1 MKRGLAAMPDQ
12 VGLVIGPT
20 GATGGPI
27 AAALARRSGW
37 RVYGM
42 SRTAPLHEVPFIH
55 LVADL
60 TDPASCRRA
69 LATIEPVTHAF
80 FAARA
85 PFREGGVE
93 DVEGNVAMLAATLD
107 ALAARSDALEHVHLL
122 EGIKWYG
129 MHLGPYPTP
138 SREDDPRHLPP
149 NFYYDQQD
157 LLSARAALARW
168 SWSASRPSYICDFAP
183 DRARNLIT
191 VLGTYAAICREL
203 NVPLDF
209 PGSAAGYSVLS
220 ELSDATC
227 LAEAIVFISTH
238 DSGKN
243 AAFNVTNGD
252 SFRWCQ
258 VWPLLAQWFGIP
270 CGVPR
275 HMKLATWMADKA
287 PVWNRIVARHGL
299 EQRPLESLASW
310 AFADFVFAKEWDLVT
325 DTGRLRRAG
334 FNACVDTIA
343 MLRDQLNQYREAG
356 LLPR

>member
-1 MKRGLAAMPDQ
+1 LAAMSDR
-12 VGLVIGPT
+12 VALVVGPT

-27 AAALARRSGW
+27 AAALARHAGW

-42 SRTAPLHEVPFIH
+42 SRTAPSGEVPFTH
-55 LVADL
+55 LAADL

-69 LATIEPVTHAF
+69 LASIEPVTHAF

-107 ALAARSDALEHVHLL
+107 ALATRSDALEHVHLL

-157 LLSARAALARW
+157 LLSARAVQAGW
-168 SWSASRPSYICDFAP
+168 SWSASRPSYICDFDPA
-183 DRARNLIT
+183 RARNLIA

-203 NVPLDF
+203 DVPLDF

-227 LAEAIVFISTH
+227 LAEAIVFLSTH
-238 DSGKN
+238 ETGRN

-252 SFRWCQ
+252 SFRWSQ
-258 VWPLLAQWFGIP
+258 VWPKLAQWFGMP

-275 HMKLATWMADKA
+275 HMKLATWMADKG
-287 PVWNRIVARHGL
+287 PVWDKIVARHGL
-299 EQRPLESLASW
+299 EPRSLESLASW
-310 AFADFVFAKEWDLVT
+310 EFADFVFAKEWDLLT
-325 DTGRLRRAG
+325 DTGKLRRAG

-343 MLRDQLNQYREAG
+343 MIRDQIGRYRDAR

>member
-1 MKRGLAAMPDQ
+1 MADRVA
-12 VGLVIGPT
+12 LVIGPT
-20 GATGGPI
+20 GATGAPI

-42 SRTAPLHEVPFIH
+42 SRTAPSGEAPFTHIA
-55 LVADL
+55 ADL
-60 TDPASCRRA
+60 TDPASCVRA

-107 ALAARSDALEHVHLL
+107 ALATRSDALEHVHLL
-122 EGIKWYG
+122 EGTKWYG

-138 SREDDPRHLPP
+138 WREDDPRHLPP

-157 LLSARAALARW
+157 LLSERTALARW
-168 SWSASRPSYICDFAP
+168 NWSASRPSYICDFAP
-183 DRARNLIT
+183 RRSRNLVS

-209 PGSAAGYSVLS
+209 PGSAAGYAALS

-227 LAEAIVFISTH
+227 LAEAIIFISTH
-238 DSGKN
+238 DAGKN

-252 SFRWCQ
+252 SFRWCR
-258 VWPLLAQWFGIP
+258 VWPRLAQWFGIP

-275 HMKLATWMADKA
+275 RVKLATWMADKG
-287 PVWNRIVARHGL
+287 PVWDRIVARHDL
-299 EQRPLESLASW
+299 EPRRLESLASW
-310 AFADFVFAKEWDLVT
+310 EFADFVFEKEWDLLS

-343 MLRDQLNQYREAG
+343 MLRDQLDKYREAR

>member
-1 MKRGLAAMPDQ
+1 MSDRVA
-12 VGLVIGPT
+12 LVIGPT

-27 AAALARRSGW
+27 AAALARHGGW

-42 SRTAPLHEVPFIH
+42 SRTAPTYKAPFTH
-55 LVADL
+55 LAADL
-60 TDPASCRRA
+60 TDVGSCRRA
-69 LATIEPVTHAF
+69 LAGIEPVTHAF

-93 DVEGNVAMLAATLD
+93 DVEGNLAMLAATLD
-107 ALAARSDALEHVHLL
+107 AVETPSLEHVHLL

-157 LLSARAALARW
+157 LLSARAAKAYW

-183 DRARNLIT
+183 SRARNLIT
-191 VLGTYAAICREL
+191 VLGAYAAICREL
-203 NVPLDF
+203 DVPLDF
-209 PGSAAGYSVLS
+209 PGSVAAYSVLS
-220 ELSDATC
+220 ELSDATA
-227 LAEAIVFISTH
+227 LAEAIVFLSTH
-238 DSGKN
+238 ETGRN

-258 VWPLLAQWFGIP
+258 VWPQLAQWFGMP

-275 HMKLATWMADKA
+275 NMKLATWMADKG
-287 PVWNRIVARHGL
+287 PVWDRIVTIHGL
-299 EQRPLESLASW
+299 QPRPLESLASW
-310 AFADFVFAKEWDLVT
+310 EFADFVFGKEWDLLT
-325 DTGRLRRAG
+325 DNGRLRRAG
-334 FNACVDTIA
+334 FNVCVDTVA
-343 MLRDQLNQYREAG
+343 MLRDQIGQYRDAR

>member
-1 MKRGLAAMPDQ
+1 MADRVA
-12 VGLVIGPT
+12 LVIGPT

-37 RVYGM
+37 HVYGM
-42 SRTAPLHEVPFIH
+42 SRTAPPAAAPFKHI
-55 LVADL
+55 VADL

-93 DVEGNVAMLAATLD
+93 DVEGNVAMLTATLD
-107 ALAARSDALEHVHLL
+107 ALAAHSLALEHVHLL
-122 EGIKWYG
+122 EGTKWYG

-138 SREDDPRHLPP
+138 SREDDVRHLPP

-183 DRARNLIT
+183 NRSRNLIT

-227 LAEAIVFISTH
+227 LAEAIIFIATH
-238 DSGKN
+238 ETGKN

-252 SFRWCQ
+252 SFRWRQ
-258 VWPLLAQWFGIP
+258 VWPLLAQWFGIR

-275 HMKLATWMADKA
+275 KIKLARWMADKG
-287 PVWNRIVARHGL
+287 PVWDRIVARHGL
-299 EQRPLESLASW
+299 QPRSLESLASW
-310 AFADFVFAKEWDLVT
+310 EFADFVFEKEWDLLT

-343 MLRDQLNQYREAG
+343 MIRDQLDSYRDAR

>member
-1 MKRGLAAMPDQ
+1 MPDK
-12 VGLVIGPT
+12 VALVIGPT

-27 AAALARRSGW
+27 ATALARRSGW

-42 SRTAPLHEVPFIH
+42 SRTPPPSEAPFTH
-55 LVADL
+55 LRADL

-69 LATIEPVTHAF
+69 LADIEPVTHAF

-85 PFREGGVE
+85 PFREGEVE
-93 DVEGNVAMLAATLD
+93 DVEGNVKMLAATLD
-107 ALAARSDALEHVHLL
+107 ALEARPDALEHVHLL

-157 LLSARAALARW
+157 LLSERAARARW
-168 SWSASRPSYICDFAP
+168 NWSASRPSYICDFAP
-183 DRARNLIT
+183 DRSRNLIT
-191 VLGTYAAICREL
+191 VLGAYAAICREL
-203 NVPLDF
+203 KVPLDF
-209 PGSAAGYSVLS
+209 PGSAAGYSVLT

-227 LAEAIVFISTH
+227 LAEAIIFLSTH
-238 DSGKN
+238 ESGKN
-243 AAFNVTNGD
+243 TAFNVTNGD
-252 SFRWCQ
+252 SFRWSQ

-275 HMKLATWMADKA
+275 NMKLATWMADKG
-287 PVWNRIVARHGL
+287 PVWDRIVTRHGM
-299 EQRPLESLASW
+299 QPRSLESLASW
-310 AFADFVFAKEWDLVT
+310 EFADFVFAKEWDLLT

-334 FNACVDTIA
+334 YNACVDSIA
-343 MLRDQLNQYREAG
+343 MIHDQLNRYRDEK